1 MVFSGIFSFF
11 RDSKG
16 GEGMK
21 ASIKKMSVAL
31 SLLAFTLIGG
41 AWSKAGV
48 TTNKSL
54 DSAGIF
60 KDLNSIVNLVIALGG
75 FWVLIMLI
83 IGGMLLSGSNG
94 NPQRR
99 TAGLVSLATSF
110 GGGWVIIKAHDIA
123 GWIASFGS

>member
-1 MVFSGIFSFF
+1 
-11 RDSKG
+11 
-16 GEGMK
+16 MK
-21 ASIKKMSVAL
+21 ASIKKIPAIL
-31 SLLAFTLIGG
+31 SLAAFTAVLTFVSPNSAG

-48 TTNKSL
+48 TQNKSI

-60 KDLNSIVNLVIALGG
+60 SDLNMIVNLVIALGG
-75 FWVLIMLI
+75 FWVIIMLI

-123 GWIASFGS
+123 GWIASFGA